1 MPQSTFDKLFDTDEM
16 TKRERVEAMVDAVG
30 ELTNPNWRSP

>member
-1 MPQSTFDKLFDTDEM
+1 MSRDTFDKLFDTDEM